1 MKLIGKITLG
11 ASTSS
16 KFSIPYYWKP
26 RDWENLIWYL
36 CFEAGKGEKITEEVF
51 TMYIFG
57 NKSAWIIIGGIKPPE
72 AFVKNFTKP
81 GEFVVSTLYMPTWD
95 EDEIMDLNLSGRT
108 KEGYQ
113 KKFLMCGGIPRTI
126 NIHWLVHI
134 HINLPFNVNEELVEY
149 TTNPNIYIQLPPY
162 TQSTLY
168 FASKYVG
175 DEVLDYLEEQYHS
188 LLWQFIQH
196 PPLYPVEDALRGH
209 LLESIAHKIVP
220 KNCSVKI

>member
-1 MKLIGKITLG
+1 MRFLITGNPGIGKTLFG
-11 ASTSS
+11 TCVL
-16 KFSIPYYWKP
+16 
-26 RDWENLIWYL
+26 RL
-36 CFEAGKGEKITEEVF
+36 EK
-51 TMYIFG
+51 
-57 NKSAWIIIGGIKPPE
+57 E